1 MGNDAFILRMALATA
16 LAGQGMV
23 VGLGYNN
30 ARLAGEAPAMDS
42 WAYWAIHG
50 FLIFTVIAAVLLIGK
65 TLALESIRAFF
76 RLRITVEALFVL
88 SLLGAL
94 VGSLI
99 ATFTGSASVYYEV
112 VVVVLLIY
120 SMGKRMGKIH
130 RERAHAAI
138 QSMRRTFSHAWKL
151 NSLNSAPVNT
161 PVEKL
166 RKGDL
171 ILIPPGEPV
180 PAGGTIEEGS
190 GYIRETAITGELVP
204 VRKSAGE
211 YVAAGCWSVDGR
223 LTLKIDD
230 DNQHG
235 ILHNLLNT
243 VENARQHP
251 SRLQEQA
258 DRITRYFVPFVALV
272 SAATFGYWFLTAGIW
287 WEALFNSMAV
297 LLVACPCALGLAMPV
312 GLARGLYRI
321 SQFGLHSR
329 SGRLLDGLATTD
341 LIVFDKTGTLSEESL
356 LLQKQVFLDPWKDQ
370 AALLQSM
377 IASLESHNR
386 HPIAQALQQIGPADL
401 PIANYQMIPGKG
413 IEGQVNGR
421 FLQIME
427 CEAFSPEIQQA
438 FPQTESTEI
447 DPDRRKTIAV
457 CCDGQ
462 PAAIFDF
469 GESWREDLHPTL
481 DELTQ
486 SGIQYRILTGDRHFQ
501 SDAFPENTVEAGLL
515 PSEKSERIRE
525 WILRHPQLI
534 YIGDGINDAAAMA
547 EAPHS
552 IAMENA
558 ASLTHATAHGW
569 LVGHQLQPLIA
580 SIQFA
585 RKLRHR
591 LYGNMRYA
599 LIYNIIG
606 IGLAAAGK
614 LHPVVAALIMV
625 VSSAA
630 VTWRALKTSD

>member
-1 MGNDAFILRMALATA
+1 MGKDAFILRMAITTA

-50 FLIFTVIAAVLLIGK
+50 FLIFTVIVAILLLGK
-65 TLALESIRAFF
+65 TLAMESLRAFF

-88 SLLGAL
+88 SLTGAL

-99 ATFTGSASVYYEV
+99 ATFTGAASVYYEV

-130 RERAHAAI
+130 RERAQAAV
-138 QSMRRTFSHAWKL
+138 QSMRRSFSHAWKVD
-151 NSLNSAPVNT
+151 SPTSTPVNT

-166 RKGDL
+166 RQGDL

-180 PAGGTIEEGS
+180 PAGGMIQEGS

-204 VRKSAGE
+204 VRKSVGD
-211 YVAAGCWSVDGR
+211 YIAAGCWSVDGR
-223 LTLKIDD
+223 LTLKIEDD
-230 DNQHG
+230 RQEG
-235 ILHNLLNT
+235 IFHNLLHT

-258 DRITRYFVPFVALV
+258 DRITRYFVPFVASV
-272 SAATFGYWFLTAGIW
+272 SAATFAYWFLTAAIW

-321 SQFGLHSR
+321 SQFGIHSR

-341 LIVFDKTGTLSEESL
+341 LIVFDKTGTLSEEA
-356 LLQKQVFLDPWKDQ
+356 LQLKDQIFVGPWKSQ
-370 AALLQSM
+370 VEQLPSM
-377 IASLESHNR
+377 IASLESHNH
-386 HPIAQALQQIGPADL
+386 HPIARALQQIGSNDL
-401 PIANYQMIPGKG
+401 PVSDYQMIPGKG
-413 IEGQVNGR
+413 IEGEVNGH
-421 FLQIME
+421 FLQILE
-427 CEAFSPEIQQA
+427 WDAFAPEIQQR
-438 FPQTESTEI
+438 FPQNESPEKN
-447 DPDRRKTIAV
+447 PDRRKTIAV
-457 CCDGQ
+457 CCDGK
-462 PAAIFDF
+462 PAALFTF
-469 GESWREDLHPTL
+469 AESWRQDLHSTL
-481 DELTQ
+481 DELKQ

-501 SDAFPENTVEAGLL
+501 SDAFPEGSVEAGLL
-515 PSEKSERIRE
+515 PDEKCARIRE
-525 WILRHPQLI
+525 WSHQHPQLI
-534 YIGDGINDAAAMA
+534 FVGDGVNDAAAMA

-569 LVGHQLQPLIA
+569 MVGNKLQPLVA
-580 SIQFA
+580 SIQYA
-585 RKLRHR
+585 RSLRNR

-606 IGLAAAGK
+606 MGLAAAGK

-630 VTWRALKTSD
+630 VTWRAVKE